1 MPFEER
7 SPLGRTRNGVSG
19 SHLSVCRR
27 QKVKDASRQQAGE
40 PKGSSLTACLWSE
53 VGNMGA
59 WDKQLFLIH
68 QRFMFLLAQRKPWRS
83 FVSKTITRTDLV
95 TALNQ
100 EVGLSQNECVRYLDS
115 LLDEVA
121 DCLVK
126 GEAVKISSFATF
138 SVRDKKE
145 RIGRNP
151 KTGEKAAI
159 SPRKVVVFR
168 PSQKLKL
175 RINQSEN

>member
-1 MPFEER
+1 
-7 SPLGRTRNGVSG
+7 
-19 SHLSVCRR
+19 
-27 QKVKDASRQQAGE
+27 
-40 PKGSSLTACLWSE
+40 
-53 VGNMGA
+53 
-59 WDKQLFLIH
+59 
-68 QRFMFLLAQRKPWRS
+68 MFLLAQRKPWRS

-100 EVGLSQNECVRYLDS
+100 EVGLSQNECVGHLES

-138 SVRDKKE
+138 SVRDKKG
-145 RIGRNP
+145 RLGRNP
-151 KTGEKAAI
+151 KTGEEAAI

-168 PSQKLKL
+168 PSLKLKL
-175 RINQSEN
+175 RINQSED